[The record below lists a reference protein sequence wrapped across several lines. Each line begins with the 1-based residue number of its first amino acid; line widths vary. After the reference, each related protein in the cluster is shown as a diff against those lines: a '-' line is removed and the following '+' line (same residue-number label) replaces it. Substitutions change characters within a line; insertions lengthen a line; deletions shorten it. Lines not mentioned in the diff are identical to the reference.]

1 MTGVLPAAFKAIAYP
16 LGKRHNRDFNRGLSI
31 FPPSRAEAK
40 LFRAMVDA
48 CRKRALRNCNMDE
61 AFTLS
66 PRNSDGIR
74 FLRCSTY

>member
-1 MTGVLPAAFKAIAYP
+1 MTGVLPAAFKAIGYP
-16 LGKRHNRDFNRGLSI
+16 LCKRHNRDFIRGLSI

-61 AFTLS
+61 AFALS
-66 PRNSDGIR
+66 PRTSDGIR